1 MLVKSMFASKSAS
14 RLVSA
19 GLSAGLRAYSL
30 TEGCGNQCAYG
41 CWE

>member
-1 MLVKSMFASKSAS
+1 MLVKKHVCLKSVS

-19 GLSAGLRAYSL
+19 GLSAGLRADSL

-41 CWE
+41 C

>member
-14 RLVSA
+14 RLVYA

-41 CWE
+41 C

>member
-19 GLSAGLRAYSL
+19 GLSAGLRADSL
-30 TEGCGNQCAYG
+30 TKGCGNQCAYG
-41 CWE
+41 CYE

>member
-30 TEGCGNQCAYG
+30 TEGCGNQCVYG
-41 CWE
+41 C